1 MSLRKSLFHIPV
13 EAVFLVNCRLTLIMS
28 LRKSLFQIPVEVV
41 FVSELSLIKL
51 MLGFKKRV
59 LVLPH

>member
-1 MSLRKSLFHIPV
+1 
-13 EAVFLVNCRLTLIMS
+13 VNCRLTLIMS

-51 MLGFKKRV
+51 LLGLKKKV
-59 LVLPH
+59 LILQH